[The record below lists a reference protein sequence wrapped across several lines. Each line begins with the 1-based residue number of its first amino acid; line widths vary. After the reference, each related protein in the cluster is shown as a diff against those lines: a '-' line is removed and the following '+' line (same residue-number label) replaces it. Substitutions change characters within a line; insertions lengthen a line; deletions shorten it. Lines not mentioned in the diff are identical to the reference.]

1 MTATAQEPPHPARP
15 KLRIAMVAPPW
26 YELPPS
32 GYGGLEV
39 IVSALVDGLVD
50 LGHEVTLF
58 GAGTRTRTR
67 ARFVSTDPQLQYPRL
82 GELMPAVLHTARVN
96 RLLAAGDFDV
106 VHDHTTDGPMTAPV
120 RRTPTVVTVHGP
132 VDGEFGDYFEAL
144 GDTVRLV
151 AISKAQRELRPR
163 LAWAGTVHNAL
174 PDAALDGPPDTS
186 ETGPDR
192 PVLWLARFTADKG
205 PDLAIEACR
214 AAGLPLVLAG
224 KCNEKIERRYLAEV
238 IEPRLHDGVRLV
250 VNAERAETLG
260 LLAQARCL
268 IMPIRWNEPFGM
280 VMIEAMAAGVPVVG
294 LRRGAVPELVRHGV
308 TGWLADDPAELP
320 DLLHRVGE
328 LDPQDCVGHVR
339 AKFSASLM
347 AQRYERIYRDAL
359 RKPVLRRRITDARP
373 SPVPAPALRM
383 PDRRLRQVR

>member
-1 MTATAQEPPHPARP
+1 
-15 KLRIAMVAPPW
+15 MVAPPW

-39 IVSALVDGLVD
+39 IVSALVDGLVE

-58 GAGTRTRTR
+58 GAGTRTRTP

-120 RRTPTVVTVHGP
+120 RRIPTVVTVHGP

-151 AISKAQRELRPR
+151 AISEAQRALRPR

-174 PDAALDGPPDTS
+174 PDAAIDGPAPTVDRPMADG
-186 ETGPDR
+186 EADR

-214 AAGLPLVLAG
+214 AAVLPLVLAG
-224 KCNEKIERRYLAEV
+224 KCNEKSERRYLAEV
-238 IEPRLHDGVRLV
+238 IEPQLHDGVRLV
-250 VNAERAETLG
+250 VNAERAETRQ
-260 LLAQARCL
+260 LLARSRCL

-280 VMIEAMAAGVPVVG
+280 VMIEAMAAGIPVVG

-308 TGWLADDPAELP
+308 TGWLADEPAELP
-320 DLLHRVGE
+320 ELLHRAGE
-328 LDPQDCVGHVR
+328 LDPQDCVEYVR

-359 RKPVLRRRITDARP
+359 GKPVLRRRIADARP
-373 SPVPAPALRM
+373 GAVPGLRL
-383 PDRRLRQVR
+383 PERRLRQVP

>member
-1 MTATAQEPPHPARP
+1 M
-15 KLRIAMVAPPW
+15 
-26 YELPPS
+26 
-32 GYGGLEV
+32 
-39 IVSALVDGLVD
+39 
-50 LGHEVTLF
+50 
-58 GAGTRTRTR
+58 
-67 ARFVSTDPQLQYPRL
+67 
-82 GELMPAVLHTARVN
+82 
-96 RLLAAGDFDV
+96 
-106 VHDHTTDGPMTAPV
+106 
-120 RRTPTVVTVHGP
+120 
-132 VDGEFGDYFEAL
+132 
-144 GDTVRLV
+144 
-151 AISKAQRELRPR
+151 
-163 LAWAGTVHNAL
+163 
-174 PDAALDGPPDTS
+174 
-186 ETGPDR
+186 
-192 PVLWLARFTADKG
+192 
-205 PDLAIEACR
+205 
-214 AAGLPLVLAG
+214 LAG

-320 DLLHRVGE
+320 DLLHRAGE

-359 RKPVLRRRITDARP
+359 SGRASQPANTADARSAAASGPLIHPYPP
-373 SPVPAPALRM
+373 SGTEIGCPGQSARDTRSRVPRFPPRPVSQRTTSSQGVLSAIRLNRRYVSAPS
-383 PDRRLRQVR
+383 

>member
-1 MTATAQEPPHPARP
+1 MLSKSLDQETHALSKRPHFAATLVGLAARRRFGAALACRPGHAFDYAAIALFKFDPSRESRAHAQECGVTCVDAGHQGIDKHLSRLYPSATAN
-15 KLRIAMVAPPW
+15 K
-26 YELPPS
+26 
-32 GYGGLEV
+32 G
-39 IVSALVDGLVD
+39 VD
-50 LGHEVTLF
+50 
-58 GAGTRTRTR
+58 
-67 ARFVSTDPQLQYPRL
+67 RFVSTDPQLQYPRL

-238 IEPRLHDGVRLV
+238 IEPRLHDGVRL
-250 VNAERAETLG
+250 
-260 LLAQARCL
+260 
-268 IMPIRWNEPFGM
+268 
-280 VMIEAMAAGVPVVG
+280 AAG
-294 LRRGAVPELVRHGV
+294 RI
-308 TGWLADDPAELP
+308 P
-320 DLLHRVGE
+320 DHPSVIG
-328 LDPQDCVGHVR
+328 
-339 AKFSASLM
+339 
-347 AQRYERIYRDAL
+347 DAIHTL
-359 RKPVLRRRITDARP
+359 
-373 SPVPAPALRM
+373 S
-383 PDRRLRQVR
+383 